1 MSWCCLLHQDIALS
15 HENQIVICHGTSQY
29 IRGFSCFDKLSN
41 RSMVPLKYVLCT
53 MTMHYALCTMH
64 YDVIEILGYP
74 NKSRGPLF

>member
-29 IRGFSCFDKLSN
+29 TVHPWVQLLRCFDKLSN

-53 MTMHYALCTMH
+53 MTMHYA
-64 YDVIEILGYP
+64 V
-74 NKSRGPLF
+74 

>member
-1 MSWCCLLHQDIALS
+1 MSWCCLLHQDIALL

-41 RSMVPLKYVLCT
+41 RSMAPLKYVLCT
-53 MTMHYALCTMH
+53 MTMQ